1 MLLSFLWVKLLTYAS
16 MFWIFLLE
24 NGAGIYMESQG
35 VTGHLA
41 YLEEKL
47 EVRSPHDSIHEIIV
61 QDSCEEIFLFGI

>member
-16 MFWIFLLE
+16 VFWIFLLE
-24 NGAGIYMESQG
+24 NGPGIYMESQG

-47 EVRSPHDSIHEIIV
+47 EVRSLHDSIHEIIV